1 MENQTKKKNIII
13 FFIKM
18 VLALVI
24 FDVIMYQIYPT
35 LASMILY
42 GKYGRE
48 VIIEAVCAFI
58 ILVVLLI
65 FGNSYIFTE
74 KKHGF
79 LKSLVP
85 GAFIICLATLYLIIA
100 IPDVIDSTNYLDVG
114 SLAIYCLLIGIFEEF
129 LCRGWIQNEFIERF
143 ANNRKQVYLSI
154 LLSSL
159 IFGGIHISNIWIG
172 GQSVLETA
180 SQIIQATGLGF
191 LLGAIYYRT
200 KNIWSTVFM
209 HGYWDFCILL
219 GSITTIKECTQLSTS
234 TSYKVSSLIISLIL
248 SLVYILIGLYVLRKN
263 KTIGYIENE
272 VLTEEELKKSKKSGL
287 IKIII
292 IIALFISI
300 SFIPLDEQ
308 DEICY
313 DYSIKELPYTEVVY
327 PVYEEYIIE
336 EYNLKFSINNNNFYI
351 QDLITNKEYYFEEG
365 NISEF
370 VIIKNNNTYE
380 ILLSGYNEYET
391 DTIIYYTNFTLGEIE
406 IESIINNITILDSA
420 PTTLSIGYIKT
431 DSKYYLFIETYD
443 QDILVLEDNEFYILK
458 YLSSKMTDYYEKTT
472 IIDETTPIDNN
483 DTTEEPIIEEFDKQT
498 EQGA

>member
-1 MENQTKKKNIII
+1 MKKQTEKKNIIL

-24 FDVIMYQIYPT
+24 FDIIMYQIYPT

-42 GKYGRE
+42 GKYSRQ

-58 ILVVLLI
+58 ILIVLLI
-65 FGNSYIFTE
+65 YGNSYIFTE
-74 KKHGF
+74 KKQNF
-79 LKSLVP
+79 FKSLIP
-85 GAFIICLATLYLIIA
+85 GTFIICLATIYLFMA

-143 ANNRKQVYLSI
+143 ASNRKQVYLSI
-154 LLSSL
+154 LLSAL
-159 IFGGIHISNIWIG
+159 IFGGIHISNIWIA
-172 GQSVLETA
+172 GQSVLETI

-219 GSITTIKECTQLSTS
+219 SSINTIKECTQLSTP

-272 VLTEEELKKSKKSGL
+272 IITEEELKKSKKTGL

-292 IIALFISI
+292 IIVLFISI
-300 SFIPLDEQ
+300 EFIPLEEQ
-308 DEICY
+308 EEICY

-336 EYNLKFSINNNNFYI
+336 DSNLKFSINNNNFYI
-351 QDLITNKEYYFEEG
+351 QNLITNKEYYFEKD
-365 NISEF
+365 NINEF
-370 VIIKNNNTYE
+370 IIIKNNNTYE
-380 ILLSGYNEYET
+380 ILLLGYNEYET
-391 DTIIYYTNFTLGEIE
+391 DTIIYYTTFIIGETEIE
-406 IESIINNITILDSA
+406 NIINNFTILDSA
-420 PTTLSIGYIKT
+420 PSTLNIGYLKA
-431 DSKYYLFIETYD
+431 DSKYYLFVETYD
-443 QDILVLEDNEFYILK
+443 QEILVLENRELYILK
-458 YLSSKMTDYYEKTT
+458 YLSSQMIEQSSNST
-472 IIDETTPIDNN
+472 IIENST
-483 DTTEEPIIEEFDKQT
+483 IEESN
-498 EQGA
+498 